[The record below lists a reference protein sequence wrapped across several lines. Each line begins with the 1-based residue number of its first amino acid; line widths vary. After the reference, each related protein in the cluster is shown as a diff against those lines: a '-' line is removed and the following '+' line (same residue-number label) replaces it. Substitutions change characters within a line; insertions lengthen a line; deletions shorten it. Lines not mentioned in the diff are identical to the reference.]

1 MDALDEKWTQCLVGT
16 SSGKF
21 NTELNPYTTDKPAD
35 TWHALVGSDNR
46 PMCIPDVLR
55 IDAGAVREENTF
67 RQFHPWLHLRQRQ
80 VCICLDS
87 QQHHHLDPCAILWVR
102 ERTQLLLPPAATGT
116 NCGRGRQGKFWPQAF
131 EAEKDV
137 EQNSHAMLETL
148 MATGL

>member
-55 IDAGAVREENTF
+55 IDAGAVREGNWHSKCAEAF
-67 RQFHPWLHLRQRQ
+67 RGGVVSGFVVL
-80 VCICLDS
+80 ICF
-87 QQHHHLDPCAILWVR
+87 V
-102 ERTQLLLPPAATGT
+102 
-116 NCGRGRQGKFWPQAF
+116 
-131 EAEKDV
+131 
-137 EQNSHAMLETL
+137 
-148 MATGL
+148 